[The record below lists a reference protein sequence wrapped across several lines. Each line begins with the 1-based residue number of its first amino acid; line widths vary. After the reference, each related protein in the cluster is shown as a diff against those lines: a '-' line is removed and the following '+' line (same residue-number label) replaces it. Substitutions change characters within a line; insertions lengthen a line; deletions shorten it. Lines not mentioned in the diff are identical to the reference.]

1 MTACHEIGPLLAAYA
16 FGALDPDEQR
26 RSETHLAGC
35 LGCREAY
42 EQLADLPGLLDLAG
56 GTETPIPAPPP
67 LLEASVLAALPRHR
81 RPRLRPRRGP
91 GIRQPRTRGILAGA
105 LVATLALAAILL
117 PRALTSPA
125 DHGTHLALTASAP
138 NPGARADVLLRPHPW
153 GTEVDLQAQG
163 LALTQGTQIYEV
175 WFVSARGRVSAGTFT
190 VGSQSR
196 VTVRLAAAARAS
208 QYTSLGVTREPDGLN
223 PSRRGPN
230 ILHASLPVR

>member
-1 MTACHEIGPLLAAYA
+1 MTATKSDRCSPRTHSEPWTPTNSAASRLTSP
-16 FGALDPDEQR
+16 GARVAAKPM
-26 RSETHLAGC
+26 S
-35 LGCREAY
+35 
-42 EQLADLPGLLDLAG
+42 QLADLPRLLDLAG
-56 GTETPIPAPPP
+56 GTETSIQAPPP

-81 RPRLRPRRGP
+81 RPRWRPRRRP

-125 DHGTHLALTASAP
+125 DHRTRLALTASAL
-138 NPGARADVLLRPHPW
+138 NPGARADVRLRPHPW

-163 LALTQGTQIYEV
+163 LAPTQGTQIYEV

-196 VTVRLAAAARAS
+196 VTVRLVGAARAS
-208 QYTSLGVTREPDGLN
+208 RTPRSE
-223 PSRRGPN
+223 
-230 ILHASLPVR
+230 